1 VGGARA
7 QAATPAPQRA
17 LPELVQLLIARG
29 AEVDAQDERGVSC
42 LHAATM
48 HGELGTCAVLLRAG
62 ADRARRDR
70 LGRDAY
76 DVALMLGYAD
86 VAGELRRAR
95 AS

>member
-1 VGGARA
+1 
-7 QAATPAPQRA
+7 
-17 LPELVQLLIARG
+17 
-29 AEVDAQDERGVSC
+29 
-42 LHAATM
+42 M
-48 HGELGTCAVLLRAG
+48 HGELGACAVLLRAG

-95 AS
+95 AG